1 MRKYRIKCTVI
12 PEDNSC
18 SCCWCYKKK
27 RKENYSL
34 APDSNPS
41 LLFHLMRQ
49 KVFTGKCCFPSNN
62 VFDSAAPLCM
72 ICLTFNVCDS
82 VPLTK

>member
-1 MRKYRIKCTVI
+1 MHRNTRGQQLFVLLVLQ
-12 PEDNSC
+12 
-18 SCCWCYKKK
+18 KK